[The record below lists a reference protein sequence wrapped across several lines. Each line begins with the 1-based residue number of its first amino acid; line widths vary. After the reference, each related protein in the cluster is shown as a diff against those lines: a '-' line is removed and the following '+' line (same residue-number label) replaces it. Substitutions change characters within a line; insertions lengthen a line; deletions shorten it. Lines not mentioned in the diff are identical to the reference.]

1 MVIKKRFISLVAIA
15 AAAVVVA
22 TVLSLRQLPEREG
35 SLAGEP
41 LLPGLSEHLNDIQ
54 RIRFT
59 GAGAEPLLTLERSEA
74 GWVARERDG
83 WPADVTRVRGF
94 LLALADARLLE
105 AKTATPD
112 RYATLGVE
120 DVEQADA
127 AGVRVDLEG
136 EGGFSSALI
145 IGHQAGMSGMYVRRP
160 DEAGSWQASGDFVV
174 QKEIGQWLQRGIVD
188 IGSSRV
194 REIELAIGDGPALRV
209 YKDSREDA
217 NFQVDGV
224 PDGRRLSSDFVA
236 NSMGSMLATLNLD
249 DVTRDDGQAPAG
261 ETPLHRATY
270 RLFDGIVIELEAWRE
285 DGAGAPWARLSASL
299 DEEAASADIRARAEQ
314 EQAQAVALAQNEAGA
329 EVGSEE
335 VVSVGTDEDDVMP
348 AIDIQARLDE
358 GLADLRREVG
368 QINERVEGWRFR
380 LPDYKFEPVNKRM
393 DDLLAAAD

>member
-1 MVIKKRFISLVAIA
+1 
-15 AAAVVVA
+15 
-22 TVLSLRQLPEREG
+22 
-35 SLAGEP
+35 
-41 LLPGLSEHLNDIQ
+41 
-54 RIRFT
+54 
-59 GAGAEPLLTLERSEA
+59 
-74 GWVARERDG
+74 
-83 WPADVTRVRGF
+83 
-94 LLALADARLLE
+94 
-105 AKTATPD
+105 
-112 RYATLGVE
+112 
-120 DVEQADA
+120 
-127 AGVRVDLEG
+127 
-136 EGGFSSALI
+136 
-145 IGHQAGMSGMYVRRP
+145 MSGMYVRRP

-174 QKEIGQWLQRGIVD
+174 QKEIGQWLRRGIVD